1 MRSKSAVPAAA
12 LLIALRRC
20 VAATMLRLQRV
31 EQFEM
36 MGCRLNRSVDELPNF
51 QLSKIVLA
59 QVAYGFRRC
68 GD

>member
-1 MRSKSAVPAAA
+1 
-12 LLIALRRC
+12 
-20 VAATMLRLQRV
+20 MLRLQRV